1 VRGGCY
7 RNCDAEVDVTA
18 AGVSNW
24 SAYIYRRQPLSTLC
38 MINTQVFGCVT

>member
-1 VRGGCY
+1 MRGGCY

-24 SAYIYRRQPLSTLC
+24 SAYIHIGDNPFLRST
-38 MINTQVFGCVT
+38 